1 MDALAYKTAIVMEKR
16 MRKHEPP
23 ELVTTSEAARI
34 LRITPQRLRQIVCE
48 NPNRY
53 PHIKRGETKQAK
65 LLFDRKALT
74 A

>member
-1 MDALAYKTAIVMEKR
+1 MDELAYKTAVVLAKLL
-16 MRKHEPP
+16 KKQEPP
-23 ELVTTSEAARI
+23 ELVTTREAATI
-34 LRITPQRLRQIVCE
+34 IGITPQRLRQIVCE

-53 PHIKRGETKQAK
+53 PHIKRGEGKQAQ